1 MVRSIFTPH
10 HLRDTSS
17 PSNDPTDD
25 EKKKEIEAQD
35 SEDGPDDIQEPR
47 VIKYE

>member
-1 MVRSIFTPH
+1 MAHSIFTPN

-17 PSNDPTDD
+17 PSNDPTD
-25 EKKKEIEAQD
+25 EEKKEIEAQD
-35 SEDGPDDIQEPR
+35 STDTPDDIQEPR

>member
-1 MVRSIFTPH
+1 MASSIISVMP
-10 HLRDTSS
+10 LRATKL
-17 PSNDPTDD
+17 PEEPDD